1 MRKGPEHLPDS
12 PLVLVFAVV
21 LFAIAMLV
29 STALIQ
35 EESNDSMSLSI
46 AVSVAGYGLYWF
58 VMTLTGYAHRFVPTV
73 SAIMA
78 CGSILTVAMVGAFLI
93 LNPLLGTNA
102 AAIVAWLILIWSVPV
117 KGHIIARAIERHW
130 YLGITI
136 ALTIFILQR
145 IAYDSLVA
153 NAAG

>member
-1 MRKGPEHLPDS
+1 M
-12 PLVLVFAVV
+12 FAIA

-29 STALIQ
+29 SGALIQ
-35 EESNDSMSLSI
+35 EDSNDSMSLSI

-58 VMTLTGYAHRFVPTV
+58 VMSVTGFTHRFVPTV

-78 CGSILTVAMVGAFLI
+78 CGSILTVVMVTAFLV

-117 KGHIIARAIERHW
+117 KGHIIARAIEQHW
-130 YLGITI
+130 YVGIAI

>member
-1 MRKGPEHLPDS
+1 M
-12 PLVLVFAVV
+12 FALL

-29 STALIQ
+29 SGALIQ
-35 EESNDSMSLSI
+35 DGSNDSMSLSI

-58 VMTLTGYAHRFVPTV
+58 VMSVTGYAHRFLPTV

-78 CGSILTVAMVGAFLI
+78 CGSILTVVMVSVFLV

-130 YLGITI
+130 YIGIAI